1 VEAVIWRLRLAAEL
15 AALVAV
21 VILVDHYLGDLGEAA
36 LMGMIWLVGRVMRRK

>member
-1 VEAVIWRLRLAAEL
+1 MIWRLRLAAEL

-36 LMGMIWLVGRVMRRK
+36 LMCLIWLVGRVMRRK